1 MTTKKSKFA
10 PLCWAL
16 IAIVLLSAGVFAYVS
31 SNRDLLHFS
40 RVLGVAMLV
49 AGVLNL
55 CVCYIGHHTIHG
67 VRWLEA
73 DAVTT
78 MLLSI
83 FPLFND
89 MIIPEVIPF
98 FFGVWELFSGILK
111 LSDTAELKHDGMS
124 CWKGF
129 AIISAIELLS
139 GTMSLLKPIEI
150 AVGFNH
156 VIGIIFI
163 VQSLGFILKSVMY
176 KELVK

>member
-31 SNRDLLHFS
+31 SNRDLLQFS
-40 RVLGVAMLV
+40 RVLGIAMLV

-55 CVCYIGHHTIHG
+55 YVCCVGHHTIHG
-67 VRWLEA
+67 VHWLEA

-98 FFGVWELFSGILK
+98 FFGVCRR
-111 LSDTAELKHDGMS
+111 MRRR
-124 CWKGF
+124 
-129 AIISAIELLS
+129 SAS
-139 GTMSLLKPIEI
+139 R
-150 AVGFNH
+150 
-156 VIGIIFI
+156 
-163 VQSLGFILKSVMY
+163 QR
-176 KELVK
+176 